1 MDYTG
6 ARMRVPTFL
15 PNRWKLFLGGAA
27 VGGILSWIIFLYI
40 YGVFQEV
47 QTKTLEKQQ
56 AIIKKLTNDLH
67 VLIEDQ
73 NKENEKNKKVLT
85 IQEIEVEIV
94 NHDKYNLDS
103 LTVETL
109 KTSIRDDLRHL
120 LTQNIQSV
128 ANNKELLKKVI
139 ENKVYKYYD
148 RVYRFEIETVSFD
161 TTLEISVN
169 IKQER

>member
-1 MDYTG
+1 MK
-6 ARMRVPTFL
+6 VPGSIS
-15 PNRWKLFLGGAA
+15 NRWKLFLGGAA
-27 VGGILSWIIFLYI
+27 AGGILSWIIFLYI
-40 YGVFQEV
+40 YGVFQEE

-56 AIIKKLTNDLH
+56 TIIKKLTDDLH

-73 NKENEKNKKVLT
+73 KKENEKNKKLLT
-85 IQEIEVEIV
+85 IQEIEIEIV
-94 NHDKYNLDS
+94 NHEKYNLDT

-109 KTSIRDDLRHL
+109 QTSIRDDLRHL

-161 TTLEISVN
+161 TLLEISVK

>member
-1 MDYTG
+1 
-6 ARMRVPTFL
+6 MRVPTFL

-40 YGVFQEV
+40 YGVFQEE

>member
-1 MDYTG
+1 
-6 ARMRVPTFL
+6 
-15 PNRWKLFLGGAA
+15 
-27 VGGILSWIIFLYI
+27 LYI

-47 QTKTLEKQQ
+47 QTKTLEQQ
-56 AIIKKLTNDLH
+56 EAKIKKLTDDLH
-67 VLIEDQ
+67 VIIEDQ

-85 IQEIEVEIV
+85 IQEIEIEIV
-94 NHDKYNLDS
+94 NHDKYNVDS

-161 TTLEISVN
+161 TTLEISVK

>member
-1 MDYTG
+1 MK
-6 ARMRVPTFL
+6 VPSSIS
-15 PNRWKLFLGGAA
+15 NRWKLFLGGAA

-40 YGVFQEV
+40 YGVFQEE

-56 AIIKKLTNDLH
+56 TIIKKLTDDLH

-73 NKENEKNKKVLT
+73 KKENEKNKKLLT
-85 IQEIEVEIV
+85 IQEIEIEIV
-94 NHDKYNLDS
+94 NHEKYNLDT

-109 KTSIRDDLRHL
+109 QTSIRDDLRHL

-161 TTLEISVN
+161 TLLEISVK

>member
-1 MDYTG
+1 MK
-6 ARMRVPTFL
+6 VPSSL
-15 PNRWKLFLGGAA
+15 SNRWKLFLGGAA

-40 YGVFQEV
+40 YGVFQEE
-47 QTKTLEKQQ
+47 QTKTLETQEAQ
-56 AIIKKLTNDLH
+56 IEKLTEDLRI
-67 VLIEDQ
+67 LTEDQ
-73 NKENEKNKKVLT
+73 KKENEKNKQLLT
-85 IQEIEVEIV
+85 IQEIEIEIV
-94 NHDKYNLDS
+94 NHEKYNVDT
-103 LTVETL
+103 LTTETL

-120 LTQNIQSV
+120 LTQDIQSV

-161 TTLEISVN
+161 TTLTISVK

>member
-1 MDYTG
+1 
-6 ARMRVPTFL
+6 MRVPTFL

-40 YGVFQEV
+40 YGVFQEE

-85 IQEIEVEIV
+85 IQEIEIEIV

-120 LTQNIQSV
+120 LTQNVQSV